1 MELDFAVVWDHWPQL
16 LQGVKVTTLAF
27 LIALSVGA
35 PLAALVCAGT
45 LRETGVLAGIARGYV
60 TVFRTIPEIV
70 LIFWMFYCLPP
81 LVGVR
86 PTPTIGV
93 LFGSLALA
101 LVSAAYLAEIYRGGI
116 QSVDRGQWEATKA
129 LALPRRTVWL
139 RVIIPQA
146 TRISVPPFINF
157 LTELLKGTTL
167 LATVGV
173 ADLALQAYV
182 LGAQTFR
189 YLEFLTAIAV
199 VYFIII
205 FPIARFSEWV
215 EHRLSATTR

>member
-1 MELDFAVVWDHWPQL
+1 MELDFGVVLDRWPEL
-16 LQGVKVTTLAF
+16 MAGVRITVLAF
-27 LIALSVGA
+27 LIALAIGV
-35 PLAALVCAGT
+35 PLAVLICAGT
-45 LRETGVLAGIARGYV
+45 LRDRGFWAGLARGYV

-81 LVGVR
+81 LLGFNVSGIVS
-86 PTPTIGV
+86 
-93 LFGSLALA
+93 GSFALA
-101 LVSAAYLAEIYRGGI
+101 LVSGAYLSEIFRGGI
-116 QSVDRGQWEATKA
+116 QSVGKGQWEAAGA

-139 RVIIPQA
+139 RVVVPQA

-173 ADLALQAYV
+173 ADLALKAYV

-199 VYFIII
+199 IYFVII
-205 FPIARFSEWV
+205 FPVARLAEHV
-215 EHRLSATTR
+215 ERRLALSTR

>member
-1 MELDFAVVWDHWPQL
+1 MELDFGIVWDHGPEL
-16 LQGVKVTTLAF
+16 LLGVQVTALAF
-27 LIALSVGA
+27 LIALAVGA
-35 PLAALVCAGT
+35 PLATLICAGT
-45 LRETGVLAGIARGYV
+45 LRETGVLARLARGYV
-60 TVFRTIPEIV
+60 TMFRTVPEIV

-116 QSVDRGQWEATKA
+116 QSVGRGQWEASRA

-173 ADLALQAYV
+173 ADLALKAYV

-189 YLEFLTAIAV
+189 YMEFLTAIAV
-199 VYFIII
+199 IYFVVI
-205 FPIARFSEWV
+205 FPIARFAEYI
-215 EHRLSATTR
+215 ERRLAVAAR